1 MDRADD
7 ARTAPSHWRSG
18 RALVAVSLL
27 LGSLPGA
34 WLGASWATRMRT
46 LHPVLGVQRVADLT
60 RRCTSALL
68 TMSEL
73 SGPRPHRS
81 HRWLV

>member
-1 MDRADD
+1 M
-7 ARTAPSHWRSG
+7 PSHWRSG

-34 WLGASWATRMRT
+34 WLGASWATRMRAAT

-68 TMSEL
+68 TMVE
-73 SGPRPHRS
+73 RAMTHRS